1 MKQSNIYSYF
11 AFGYNY
17 RILRNASYKGYGHAK
32 IKEILGNFVKRF
44 DSLDLPVTK
53 TAAQELLVLV
63 KRLNA
68 ATPAADEMPA
78 GLEALIKAE
87 LEAIDKTLDSE
98 LKLRKA
104 YLLTRKNFALV
115 DLLEKPEALL
125 GAGTW
130 DCLSEHA
137 KEDFRLAA
145 LQIALSQPTGAAF
158 HLMRALE
165 DHVKTLYFSF
175 KKTKR
180 LKTPMW
186 GPMTKELREKK
197 NPRPTL
203 KLLDHLDS
211 MRKNYRNP
219 TQHPEVF
226 YTLEEAQDLLS
237 STIGALNMISKE
249 LR

>member
-1 MKQSNIYSYF
+1 MQQSSIYSYF

-17 RILRNASYKGYGHAK
+17 RILRNSSYEA
-32 IKEILGNFVKRF
+32 LGRETTTETLDEFVERF

-53 TAAQELLVLV
+53 IAAEKLLGLV
-63 KRLNA
+63 KKLKA
-68 ATPAADEMPA
+68 APTSDALPA
-78 GLEALIKAE
+78 GLESSIKSE
-87 LEAIDKTLDSE
+87 LQNIDTTLDSE

-104 YLLTRKNFALV
+104 YLLTRKNFALN
-115 DLLEKPEALL
+115 DLIEEPHALL
-125 GAGTW
+125 GGGTW
-130 DCLSEHA
+130 GCLSDHA
-137 KEDFRLAA
+137 KEDFRLAS
-145 LQIALSQPTGAAF
+145 LQIALAQPTGAAF

-175 KKTKR
+175 KRTNR
-180 LKTPMW
+180 LKVPMW

-197 NPRPTL
+197 NPRPSL

-219 TQHPEVF
+219 TQHPDVF

-237 STIGALNMISKE
+237 STIGAMNMISRE